1 MFGMGMGEIVVIL
14 IVALLFLGPD
24 KLPEAAKSIGKG
36 IKQLRRHTQDLQN
49 TVEQD
54 ETIGGAVRELKSVLR
69 GDAESAR
76 PQIQAKPAAGTTPRA
91 PARPPLAQPSP
102 DPPKPEAK
110 LEAKPDA
117 NLDAKPAEPPRAEPT
132 TTAEVPKPPEPP
144 KDPGP
149 VNG

>member
-76 PQIQAKPAAGTTPRA
+76 PQIQAKPAAGTTPRV
-91 PARPPLAQPSP
+91 PAKPPLAQPSP
-102 DPPKPEAK
+102 DPPKPVE
-110 LEAKPDA
+110 
-117 NLDAKPAEPPRAEPT
+117 PALPAT
-132 TTAEVPKPPEPP
+132 TTATAEAPKPPDAPPPP